1 MKSLS
6 IKQILITILVSYLI
20 TAYVNSELNPFNL
33 GVEAK
38 VIQIFII
45 TISLGVQL
53 GIKNS
58 F

>member
-6 IKQILITILVSYLI
+6 IKQIVITILVSYLV
-20 TAYVNSELNPFNL
+20 TAFINAELNPFNL
-33 GVEAK
+33 SMHARFVQ
-38 VIQIFII
+38 VSI
-45 TISLGVQL
+45 TLCSLVVQL

>member
-1 MKSLS
+1 MKPLS

-20 TAYVNSELNPFNL
+20 TSFVNAELNPFNL
-33 GVEAK
+33 SMYAR
-38 VIQIFII
+38 VIMIFII
-45 TISLGVQL
+45 SISLLVQL